1 MGERAAA
8 ISEQLGAFFHV
19 GVIVEDLEAAISELS
34 RTLGLEFNEPHES
47 AYGDSRI
54 RVCYSLQGPPYVE
67 LIQGE
72 PGGMWS
78 TSGGPKADHVGYFVD
93 DLEGVRAQLEADGL
107 PVDIDGVAF
116 GGRFTY
122 HRMRTTGMRVELI
135 DAARREPL
143 LASIRPR

>member
-1 MGERAAA
+1 MAGP
-8 ISEQLGAFFHV
+8 IGTFFHV
-19 GVIVEDLEAAISELS
+19 GVIVEDLDAAMEEFS

-47 AYGDSRI
+47 TYAGSRI

-78 TSGGPKADHVGYFVD
+78 TSDGPKADHVGYFVD
-93 DLEGVRAQLEADGL
+93 DLEAARERLEDAGL
-107 PVDIDGVAF
+107 PVDIDGMAL

-122 HRMRTTGMRVELI
+122 HKMSTSGMRIELI
-135 DAARREPL
+135 DAARRERL
-143 LASIRPR
+143 LAGIRPR